1 LLTDCKVWMVGVS
14 LRQGWGRR
22 GELVV
27 DGLDEFKRK
36 GTYRDGLLIARLEL
50 GVTSLRVPLADL
62 ARADVRRR
70 LSYFVRLGFGFTVF
84 SLDSPDENVLTTIAA
99 HRAFLL

>member
-1 LLTDCKVWMVGVS
+1 MWMVGVS

-22 GELVV
+22 VELVV

-36 GTYRDGLLIARLEL
+36 ETYRDGLLIALLEL

-70 LSYFVRLGFGFTVF
+70 LSDFVRLGFGFTVY
-84 SLDSPDENVLTTIAA
+84 SLDSPDEYVLTTIAA
-99 HRAFLL
+99 HGALLV

>member
-1 LLTDCKVWMVGVS
+1 MLTDCKVWMVGVS

-36 GTYRDGLLIARLEL
+36 ETYRDGLLIALLEL
-50 GVTSLRVPLADL
+50 AVTSLRAPLTDL
-62 ARADVRRR
+62 ANADVSRR
-70 LSYFVRLGFGFTVF
+70 LSDFVRLGFGFTVY
-84 SLDSPDENVLTTIAA
+84 SLDSPDEYVLTTIAA
-99 HRAFLL
+99 YRAFLL

>member
-1 LLTDCKVWMVGVS
+1 MVGVS

-36 GTYRDGLLIARLEL
+36 EIYRDGLLIALLEF
-50 GVTSLRVPLADL
+50 GVTS
-62 ARADVRRR
+62 
-70 LSYFVRLGFGFTVF
+70 
-84 SLDSPDENVLTTIAA
+84 
-99 HRAFLL
+99 

>member
-1 LLTDCKVWMVGVS
+1 MLTDCKVWMLGVS

-22 GELVV
+22 VELAV

-36 GTYRDGLLIARLEL
+36 EAYRDGLLIALLEL

-62 ARADVRRR
+62 ANADVRRR
-70 LSYFVRLGFGFTVF
+70 LSDFVRLGFGFTVY
-84 SLDSPDENVLTTIAA
+84 SLDSPDEYVLTI
-99 HRAFLL
+99 